1 MSLSQKLWEE
11 NPLAR
16 LADNVRLKNPAMYL
30 IALREHLT
38 QGRIALGDM
47 VNSVAEAFPE
57 PVTFLKPARIS
68 ERDSEDH
75 SGSGVLQ

>member
-30 IALREHLT
+30 IALREHLN
-38 QGRIALGDM
+38 QGRTALGDM
-47 VNSVAEAFPE
+47 VNSVADAFPE
-57 PVTFLKPARIS
+57 PSSFLKPARILD
-68 ERDSEDH
+68 RDLGDGSD
-75 SGSGVLQ
+75 SGAFQ